1 MAEVAHIFIC
11 DRAYEDDRG
20 QPCVIGMFDH
30 IQSAAFPLSHPR
42 MVVAVQLVGHHD
54 EGCDVT
60 VDVLD
65 PRHHVLL
72 STHND
77 APASLSEIGQGF
89 VFLTLTDTAF
99 EEPGRYTVR
108 VFFEGRVVASKPLFL
123 QQTGS
128 VQDPRGSTSRHF
140 SPTRRRRLTGAP
152 GWWNQGFST
161 KRAPLSAF
169 GTA

>member
-30 IQSAAFPLSHPR
+30 IQSAAFPVSHPQ
-42 MVVAVQLVGHHD
+42 MVVAVQMVGHHD
-54 EGCDVT
+54 EGCDVA
-60 VDVLD
+60 VDILD
-65 PRHHVLL
+65 PRHRVLL

-77 APASLSEIGQGF
+77 AHASMSEIGQGF

-99 EEPGRYTVR
+99 DEAGRYTVR

-123 QQTGS
+123 QQAGS
-128 VQDPRGSTSRHF
+128 VQDP
-140 SPTRRRRLTGAP
+140 
-152 GWWNQGFST
+152 Q
-161 KRAPLSAF
+161 RAH
-169 GTA
+169 